1 MLVAVNADLTYLRE
15 PCVDA
20 AIDELVKRMP
30 KVGLQLST
38 SEFYRSQRGGSII
51 RVDEDAVHGVSPIP
65 TSSSRQTTAV
75 SCILTAHDLFYG
87 VQQRRYFIR
96 IGFEGVLST
105 YTVIF
110 LMA

>member
-1 MLVAVNADLTYLRE
+1 MNANLAYLRE
-15 PCVDA
+15 PRVDA
-20 AIDELVKRMP
+20 AIDELVKRMA
-30 KVGLQLST
+30 KVGLQLLT

-51 RVDEDAVHGVSPIP
+51 RVDEDAAHGVCPIP

-75 SCILTAHDLFYG
+75 SSILTVHALFYG